1 MKLLIPIFFIAVCFQ
16 GAAQDK
22 GTQKPKI
29 PGYMSKTKPFQYQ
42 DLLLRNDTIN
52 YPQLSRGKMKP
63 GVYALRQDNMPCKVP
78 DTNGLVQI
86 PNGAPVTLP
95 FKSNMPNPS
104 PYYRGDSSLF
114 QQKVVPG
121 DK

>member
-1 MKLLIPIFFIAVCFQ
+1 MAFYFQ

-22 GTQKPKI
+22 SIQKPKI
-29 PGYMSKTKPFQYQ
+29 PGYVPKTKPLQFQ

-52 YPQLSRGKMKP
+52 YPPLTRGKMKP
-63 GVYALRQDNMPCKVP
+63 GIYALRQDNMPCKVP